1 MDKKNKNIEREVLE
15 QLTRES
21 RASLRMNKIM
31 LNIYQ
36 TERLREILFFA
47 KSKSRW
53 YGEKLKNVEIDKIT
67 TENMSQYVP
76 ITNKKEFTENWD
88 AFCTDAKLSKNQIDV
103 FLKEI
108 NKSGNREEW
117 NLYKG
122 KYHVISS
129 SGSSGRPGIYVYTKE
144 EWLRQCAQYS
154 RFVSSNFDKLR
165 IANLT
170 VKSLL
175 FASPRCSKTI
185 MQGRRDYDLD
195 EEYFRD
201 PDTINQRLTELN
213 PEVLITLPSILE
225 RLIKEKEQGNLDI
238 NPSFI
243 KVSAEPLNKHLK
255 ENTIRIFDNP
265 VINNYFAGSEG
276 FSAFTCKADN
286 QRMHLSED
294 YCTYETIGSKLTITN
309 LWLKTTPL
317 IRYQLDDKV
326 EIKDEGRCESC
337 GCSFRTIMEPQGRAS
352 EKFIYENNK
361 IVTALEMVDK
371 MNYYPC
377 ISEYQIQ
384 QTKKGIIINLAG
396 DNSTDDNR
404 IKQSMMQILK
414 QKKISEAT
422 VEIFHVDHIERSGSG
437 KLKQFI
443 KLDEL

>member
-1 MDKKNKNIEREVLE
+1 MDRENKKLE
-15 QLTRES
+15 QEMLDRYTRES
-21 RASLRMNKIM
+21 RASFRMNKIM

-36 TERLREILFFA
+36 TEKLREILFYA
-47 KSKSRW
+47 KTKSRW
-53 YGEKLKNVEIDKIT
+53 YREKLKNVEIDTVT
-67 TENMSQYVP
+67 TENISQYVP
-76 ITNKKEFTENWD
+76 ITNKKDFTENWD
-88 AFCTDAKLSKNQIDV
+88 AFCTDEKLSKNQIDV

-117 NLYKG
+117 NLYMG
-122 KYHVISS
+122 EYHVISS

-154 RFVSSNFDKLR
+154 RFISSNLDKLR

-185 MQGRRDYDLD
+185 MQGRRDYDLN

-201 PDTINQRLTELN
+201 LDTINQRLTELN

-243 KVSAEPLNKHLK
+243 KVSAEPLHKQLK
-255 ENTIRIFDNP
+255 ESAIRVFGNP

-286 QRMHLSED
+286 QSMHLAED
-294 YCTYETIGSKLTITN
+294 YCTYETIDNKLTMTN

-317 IRYQLDDKV
+317 IRYQLDDTV
-326 EIKDEGRCESC
+326 EIKDKGRCESC
-337 GCSFRTIMEPQGRAS
+337 GCSFRTIVEPQGRAS
-352 EKFIYENNK
+352 EQFIYENNK
-361 IVTALEMVDK
+361 VVTTLEMTDK

-377 ISEYQIQ
+377 INEYQIQ
-384 QTKKGIIINLAG
+384 QTKNGMIINIAG
-396 DNSTDDNR
+396 DNSTDENR
-404 IKQSMMQILK
+404 IKQSMMQILEK
-414 QKKISEAT
+414 QKISEAK

-443 KLDEL
+443 KLQAF